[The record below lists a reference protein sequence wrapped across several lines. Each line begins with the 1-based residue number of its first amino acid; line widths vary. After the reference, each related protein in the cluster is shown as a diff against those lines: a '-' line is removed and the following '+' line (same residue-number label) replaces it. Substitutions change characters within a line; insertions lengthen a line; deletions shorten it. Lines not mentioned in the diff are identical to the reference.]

1 MWGRLGAAKV
11 WGPMFFVAA
20 PHPAPFTLL
29 PSPCPL
35 HPAPPPC
42 SRSSETDNNV
52 ASFMINLAVC
62 NTVVP
67 TLSEDGCV
75 MYQVQAEGQ
84 GGGGEG
90 VQPSQR
96 TAALCTR

>member
-1 MWGRLGAAKV
+1 
-11 WGPMFFVAA
+11 MFFVAA